1 MEHIVKNIYNE
12 LLFRDPENEGL
23 KVYTGM
29 MKAGYSK
36 EQIERI
42 IKKSDEYKHIRSM
55 NVSSKVISYSTP
67 YKYN

>member
-12 LLFRDPENEGL
+12 LLFSDPENEGL
-23 KVYTGM
+23 KVYTDM
-29 MKAGYSK
+29 MNAGYSK

-55 NVSSKVISYSTP
+55 NVSSKVISYSTR